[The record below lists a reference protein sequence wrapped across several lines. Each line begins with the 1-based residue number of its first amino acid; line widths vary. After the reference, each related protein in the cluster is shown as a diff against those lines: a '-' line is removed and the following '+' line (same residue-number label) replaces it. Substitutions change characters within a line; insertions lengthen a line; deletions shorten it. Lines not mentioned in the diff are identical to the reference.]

1 MKYWVMSRMSKRA
14 MHTCGSVSAGVSA
27 SFCLVKALCM
37 NFKPRIL
44 PLSAIAVVDVVHC
57 GFQQVLDN

>member
-1 MKYWVMSRMSKRA
+1 
-14 MHTCGSVSAGVSA
+14 
-27 SFCLVKALCM
+27 M